1 VAQATHAAADCA
13 PALGDTVPG
22 AHGVH
27 CELPVEAAEEPAAHA
42 LQLVAPA
49 VAAMVPG
56 AHCTQTLLFDAPT
69 TAEAVPI
76 GQLTQAEMELA
87 EGVTE

>member
-1 VAQATHAAADCA
+1 
-13 PALGDTVPG
+13 
-22 AHGVH
+22 
-27 CELPVEAAEEPAAHA
+27 
-42 LQLVAPA
+42 
-49 VAAMVPG
+49 MVPG